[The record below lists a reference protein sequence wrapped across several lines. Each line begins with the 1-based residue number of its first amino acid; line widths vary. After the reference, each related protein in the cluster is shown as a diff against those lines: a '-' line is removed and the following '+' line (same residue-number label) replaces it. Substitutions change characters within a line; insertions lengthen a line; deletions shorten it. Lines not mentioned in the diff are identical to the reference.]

1 MSQRYESRYGGRH
14 RKAGKSYTGRSVLFI
29 LLCCGLT
36 VFLLS
41 TSYLGDKL
49 VDQYVTPAFAKI
61 MGKIMTPEP
70 SQIPVLAPVRDT
82 QPEPSP
88 ALERIVFELP
98 ETSWYLLQMGAYADP
113 EEAHAQARSI
123 QSLGAGGYIYEDE
136 QGFSRVFAAAYRD
149 QESLLQVQQQVRNSG
164 YENTAYTIHPDGI
177 QVALTGVSTD
187 AQKLRSAMET
197 IQNVPVALTDFALKY
212 DEKDLNPAQAIQFM
226 NELSVSL
233 SAARQSFEGLK
244 DTMPIAQMDEYG
256 EWIMDS
262 ISTFMAKSDTMDKTE
277 CGAAIKH
284 FQIESIL
291 KYNIL
296 IKDIE

>member
-1 MSQRYESRYGGRH
+1 MSHAYESRYSDR
-14 RKAGKSYTGRSVLFI
+14 RKAGKGYSGRSVIFL

-41 TSYLGDKL
+41 TSYLGNKL
-49 VDQYVTPAFAKI
+49 VDRYITPAFAKI
-61 MGKIMTPEP
+61 MGKATPVP
-70 SQIPVLAPVRDT
+70 TAVPVLAQAQAPLPT
-82 QPEPSP
+82 EPP
-88 ALERIVFELP
+88 AVEKIMFELP

-113 EEAHAQARSI
+113 EEAHAQALAI
-123 QSLGAGGYIYEDE
+123 QSMGAGGYIYEDE
-136 QGFSRVFAAAYRD
+136 QGFSRVFAAAYAD
-149 QESLLQVQQQVRNSG
+149 QESLLQVQQQVRLSG
-164 YENTAYTIHPDGI
+164 YENTAYSIHPDGI
-177 QVALTGVSTD
+177 QVTLSGQGADTQRMK
-187 AQKLRSAMET
+187 AAMET
-197 IQNVPVALTDFALKY
+197 IQGVPGSLTEFALKY
-212 DEKDLNPAQAIQFM
+212 DENEMTPAQAIQFM

-233 SAARQSFEGLK
+233 SAARQCFYGFG
-244 DTMPIAQMDEYG
+244 DTTPMAQLDAYA

-262 ISTFMAKSDTMDKTE
+262 ISTFLSKCDTMTKIE